1 MLLCTADSQSVD
13 DAIFKYKTLSKKVFT
28 SELNDPKAAFDHKVL
43 EQEMKNVVATAPIG
57 GQSPFTELKDPRTDL
72 CRTFVVATSLD
83 ATGAVKM
90 RSFGTRYANAFSA
103 CIWQV
108 GRATSAAPSFFLPI
122 EIGDIVYGDGG
133 TGWNNPTGE
142 AISEARSIWPKRP
155 IGIVVSIGTG
165 LEEALQLKDKASKVP
180 DLAQM
185 LLDNTSPKH
194 AFQLAVAE
202 YAVQCLTSCERV
214 HSEIAE
220 HPDRD
225 ILDGNY
231 FRLNVLQGMSTI
243 GLAEWDKL
251 KTMIALT
258 ERYMQHGEMK
268 ERKCKIANLLQYPQ
282 RTSQSSYSF

>member
-1 MLLCTADSQSVD
+1 VD
-13 DAIFKYKTLSKKVFT
+13 DAIFKYKTLSEKVFT
-28 SELNDPKAAFDHKVL
+28 SRSNDPKATFDRKVL
-43 EQEMKNVVATAPIG
+43 EQEIKNVVATAPIG
-57 GQSPFTELKDPRTDL
+57 GQSPSIELKDPRPDL

-83 ATGAVKM
+83 AGGAVRM
-90 RSFGTRYANAFSA
+90 RSFNTRDADAFPA

-108 GRATSAAPSFFLPI
+108 GRATSAAPTFFLPI
-122 EIGDIVYGDGG
+122 PIGDVLYGDGG
-133 TGWNNPTGE
+133 TGWNNPTKQAVLE
-142 AISEARSIWPKRP
+142 AHSIWPKRP

-165 LEEALQLKDKASKVP
+165 LEEALQLKDKATKLP
-180 DLAQM
+180 DLAHM

-202 YAVQCLTSCERV
+202 YAVQCLTSCEMV
-214 HSEIAE
+214 HREISE

-251 KTMIALT
+251 KTMTALT
-258 ERYMQHGEMK
+258 DRYMQHGEMK
-268 ERKCKIANLLQYPQ
+268 QPKRNIANLLRYPQ
-282 RTSQSSYSF
+282 RASRSSYNF